1 MATKGTAWLARRSR
15 DLVPALL
22 ALAVREWLTADG
34 DIAGREDVPGR
45 ELVPVPASVIQN
57 RLVSTGRLGPCERPV
72 HVGRREP
79 RHESE

>member
-1 MATKGTAWLARRSR
+1 MATKGTTWLARRSR

-22 ALAVREWLTADG
+22 ALAIREWFTD
-34 DIAGREDVPGR
+34 DDDVTGR
-45 ELVPVPASVIQN
+45 ELVPVPESVIQN

-72 HVGRREP
+72 YVGRRKP